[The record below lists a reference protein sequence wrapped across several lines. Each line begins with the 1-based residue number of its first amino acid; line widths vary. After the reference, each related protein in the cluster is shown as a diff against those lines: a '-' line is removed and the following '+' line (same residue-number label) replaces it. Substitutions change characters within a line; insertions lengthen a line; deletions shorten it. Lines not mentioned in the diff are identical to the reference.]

1 MERSIPYAVLDN
13 IIGFRDDHE
22 TPGEK
27 LGKALG
33 EDPLGVATTVVKG
46 VGKLAKSAFDRV
58 VEEGPLDALT
68 GSLSEYAESLIGSGK
83 RLTSGTQGYINSG
96 MTQAAARDAQIS
108 DALRLSE
115 IFPLMSTAAYSA
127 RLGRAAIPDAPFDPS
142 RRGFLG
148 GIAALPAVA
157 ALAPDAL
164 TGVLKSVGPKVA
176 RAASSLDLSVA
187 KINALIKRKELLAQ
201 QADELRLD
209 PSFSDSMQAGNRNDV
224 TNASLQKDLESFR
237 VETKIEEAALKALDD
252 LKPADFSNAA
262 DDSIETIAEQ
272 FSNYRYLED
281 QIDNPAFDGLMEQV
295 KLRGMNNAKD
305 ARGIDQF
312 PYARSI
318 FEDYYNPIDFG
329 GVKVPPSMFK
339 PPVPKSLNMVEGA
352 PTVGRT
358 VAPDIVE
365 KIKDLNISRVIQK
378 MELEER
384 KMIVE
389 GKSASEIDAM
399 KAELRQELYK
409 LQNEGTEDFSKDFF
423 ADGGAVMQGVGSL
436 NETARNMSRGP
447 RGIAGYQQ
455 FADGGPVYMQEGG
468 EPQVFNQKDQQDIFS
483 QIEMMDRNK
492 TYTTN
497 ETRNL
502 RADLIEQFG
511 DTELGADLMPFLK
524 NDPIAMLGYKAERML
539 GKNKSKVLSYDFRNN
554 NNTAASYTPDSDI
567 VKYNSD
573 TASSLDIIIH
583 ELRHRGINIL
593 RQNLINDGVDPDRP
607 STSATGPNEA
617 QRNFVQQYGSN
628 AYDILLKSP
637 AAKEEFFVELMDDP
651 DATYISPQGYAV
663 PSEDTVP
670 SEDMTQAEYIASLT
684 QPMSD
689 NMQFVNLE
697 DVRTRRETGVYPEG
711 PDVELPFY
719 WAGGPGFSL
728 DAKVGAI
735 SRENIDAGMAGVNK
749 AATDLLQRNKM
760 LQRANATK
768 Q

>member
-187 KINALIKRKELLAQ
+187 KINALIKEKDLLSR
-201 QADELRLD
+201 QADKLRAVEGPNGLPRSQLKSEAKVQD
-209 PSFSDSMQAGNRNDV
+209 EIEQAAR
-224 TNASLQKDLESFR
+224 
-237 VETKIEEAALKALDD
+237 IALDD
-252 LKPADFSNAA
+252 LNPADFANAA

-272 FSNYRYLED
+272 FSNHRYLED

-295 KLRGMNNAKD
+295 KLRGMNSAKD

-339 PPVPKSLNMVEGA
+339 PPVPKSLNMVR
-352 PTVGRT
+352 P
-358 VAPDIVE
+358 VATDI
-365 KIKDLNISRVIQK
+365 KKG
-378 MELEER
+378 MTELKVLEINKRMQLREE
-384 KMIVE
+384 KMIAE
-389 GKSASEIDAM
+389 GNSASEIDAM

-409 LQNEGTEDFSKDFF
+409 VEGLPSDIGDFY
-423 ADGGAVMQGVGSL
+423 ADGGAVMNGVGSL
-436 NETARNMSRGP
+436 SETARNMTRGP
-447 RGIAGYQQ
+447 RGLNSLQR
-455 FADGGPVYMQEGG
+455 FADGGPVTSMR
-468 EPQVFNQKDQQDIFS
+468 PRS
-483 QIEMMDRNK
+483 RP
-492 TYTTN
+492 TN
-497 ETRNL
+497 DETE
-502 RADLIEQFG
+502 AEQLAASSEAFG
-511 DTELGADLMPFLK
+511 DNELLADLMPILQ
-524 NDPIAMLGYKAERML
+524 NDPLAMLGYDPKIMRFDQPIGSSRAF
-539 GKNKSKVLSYDFRNN
+539 YDPR
-554 NNTAASYTPDSDI
+554 
-567 VKYNSD
+567 SD
-573 TASSLDIIIH
+573 TIHYGADYGSSFEVIVH
-583 ELRHRGINIL
+583 ELRHRGTQIL
-593 RQNLINDGVDPDRP
+593 RNQALKNPENFKERYGTAAYNFTSGLKGRTEANINQNSEQITNFGNKGTDEWINELLDNPD
-607 STSATGPNEA
+607 
-617 QRNFVQQYGSN
+617 NFVYNAPFINEDGSTGSERVNDSYVVEYADKDALRSFRKTGEYPEAGRGPEGRYGSIGVPRRGLVRDRRGFGN
-628 AYDILLKSP
+628 TTTEYLNMTPYEKSKLITREYNLP
-637 AAKEEFFVELMDDP
+637 RFTDQ
-651 DATYISPQGYAV
+651 IN
-663 PSEDTVP
+663 PSEITK
-670 SEDMTQAEYIASLT
+670 
-684 QPMSD
+684 
-689 NMQFVNLE
+689 
-697 DVRTRRETGVYPEG
+697 G
-711 PDVELPFY
+711 
-719 WAGGPGFSL
+719 
-728 DAKVGAI
+728 I
-735 SRENIDAGMAGVNK
+735 SGMK
-749 AATDLLQRNKM
+749 QAATDLLQGQKEDGIFYADGGPVY
-760 LQRANATK
+760 ANAANR
-768 Q
+768 